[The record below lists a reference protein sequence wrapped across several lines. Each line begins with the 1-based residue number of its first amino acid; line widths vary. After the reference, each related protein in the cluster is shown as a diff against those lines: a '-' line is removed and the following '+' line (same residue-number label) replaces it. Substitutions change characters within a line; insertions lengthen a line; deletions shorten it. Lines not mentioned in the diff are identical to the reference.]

1 MKFQEVTELVPGTKY
16 RIVYSNFLTFRGVYS
31 HTEDQVHIFKN
42 VHGYGFCDEKPFAYF
57 FNKFYKPILGRI
69 QSDMEQRALQL
80 ILKNIIGD
88 ETFQW

>member
-1 MKFQEVTELVPGTKY
+1 MQFQEVKELVPGTKY

-42 VHGYGFCDEKPFAYF
+42 VHGYGFWDEKPFAYF

-80 ILKNIIGD
+80 ILKSIIGD
-88 ETFQW
+88 NTFSW

>member
-1 MKFQEVTELVPGTKY
+1 MEFQEVTELVPGTKY

-31 HTEDQVHIFKN
+31 HTEEVHIFKN
-42 VHGYGFCDEKPFAYF
+42 VHGYGFCDEKPFAF
-57 FNKFYKPILGRI
+57 FNKFYEPILGRI
-69 QSDMEQRALQL
+69 QQTMEERALQL